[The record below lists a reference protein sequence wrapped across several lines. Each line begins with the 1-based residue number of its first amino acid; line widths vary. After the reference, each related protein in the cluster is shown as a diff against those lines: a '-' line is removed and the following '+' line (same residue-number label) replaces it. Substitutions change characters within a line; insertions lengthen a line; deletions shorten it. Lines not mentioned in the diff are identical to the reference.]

1 MDPVQPPA
9 TVSVVVP
16 ARNEE
21 ATIADVV
28 TRCFAAMDAM
38 GRGGEVLVVN
48 DGSTDGTAHALAQ
61 LQCTYPH
68 LRVHTNRRS
77 GGMTNA
83 LERMFAASAG
93 DIVILIPADM
103 ESDPL
108 VDIPALVNH
117 MEATDLDVVAGWRQ
131 GRKDGKVF
139 ASNIYNLV
147 MRKLMAVPVHD
158 GNWIKAMRRDVVES
172 LPPLRS
178 DWHRFILMIA
188 AHQGFTIGEV
198 QTYYQP
204 RPAGSSKFG
213 ISRIPISLLDVIVL
227 RFLLSFSQ
235 APMRFFGGIGLAGM
249 GISLLT
255 FLYLTVLYLAT
266 NTQKRP
272 IFIAAGI
279 LAVISV
285 ILFVVGFL
293 AELIVTQGE
302 RIYALE
308 KKLAA
313 QARDEDG
320 FSGAPVN
327 GGVAR
332 EAGPGTVE

>member
-1 MDPVQPPA
+1 
-9 TVSVVVP
+9 
-16 ARNEE
+16 
-21 ATIADVV
+21 
-28 TRCFAAMDAM
+28 
-38 GRGGEVLVVN
+38 
-48 DGSTDGTAHALAQ
+48 
-61 LQCTYPH
+61 
-68 LRVHTNRRS
+68 
-77 GGMTNA
+77 
-83 LERMFAASAG
+83 MFAASAG

-249 GISLLT
+249 GVSLLT

-302 RIYALE
+302 RIYTLE

-313 QARDEDG
+313 QTGMRTGSRAHRSGVKRGCVRWAGICGMNSTPETLPPHHAHASTLHLRRQRRARRPSRRRRRDTRP
-320 FSGAPVN
+320 A
-327 GGVAR
+327 A
-332 EAGPGTVE
+332 